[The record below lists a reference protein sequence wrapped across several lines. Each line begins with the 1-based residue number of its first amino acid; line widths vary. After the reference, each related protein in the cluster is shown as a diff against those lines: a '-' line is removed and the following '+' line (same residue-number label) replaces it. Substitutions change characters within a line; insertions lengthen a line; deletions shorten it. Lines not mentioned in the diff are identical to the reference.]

1 MKYLKDKIYI
11 IGKYNIDYLI
21 LDVIDMYV
29 IIMGMGRVGLSLANL
44 LIDDGYDI
52 TLIDDNEA
60 LCNEA
65 AAELDALVI
74 CGNGTNSK
82 LLEEANIEDADFFI
96 ATTGNDEA
104 NLLSCILV
112 RKYDVPN
119 IIARVSNPDHEEAF
133 IAVGIDNV
141 ISPEITAAGF
151 LEKLVTRP
159 NVADLISL
167 GEGDAEILDMTIGND
182 KLVGKRIKEV
192 SPTKDFIIIAT
203 YPNGKLVIPQ
213 EDNILVRG
221 EKVSVL
227 VKRGSFS
234 KVSKN
239 GVSILNSDDLY
250 FKEFKKSCKSKII
263 TYGKNDE
270 LLKGHLHLPL
280 NNFHLY

>member
-1 MKYLKDKIYI
+1 
-11 IGKYNIDYLI
+11 
-21 LDVIDMYV
+21 
-29 IIMGMGRVGLSLANL
+29 MGMGRVGLSLARL

-52 TLIDDNEA
+52 TLIDDNES
-60 LCNEA
+60 LCVDA

-133 IAVGIDNV
+133 KAVGIDNV

-167 GEGDAEILDMTIGND
+167 GEGDAEILDMTISND
-182 KLVGKRIKEV
+182 KVVGKRIKEI
-192 SPTKDFIIIAT
+192 SPNKDFIIIAT

-213 EDNILVRG
+213 EDNILARG

-234 KVSKN
+234 KVSKK
-239 GVSILNSDDLY
+239 L
-250 FKEFKKSCKSKII
+250 E
-263 TYGKNDE
+263 
-270 LLKGHLHLPL
+270 
-280 NNFHLY
+280 

>member
-1 MKYLKDKIYI
+1 
-11 IGKYNIDYLI
+11 
-21 LDVIDMYV
+21 MYA
-29 IIMGMGRVGLSLANL
+29 IIMGGGRVGLALANI
-44 LIDDGYDI
+44 LIDSGADI
-52 TLIDDNEA
+52 TLVESDEA
-60 LCNEA
+60 LCNDA
-65 AAELDALVI
+65 AGELDALVI

-82 LLEEANIEDADFFI
+82 ILEETNIEDADFFI

-133 IAVGIDNV
+133 KAVGIDNV

-167 GEGDAEILDMTIGND
+167 GEGDAEIFDMTITND
-182 KLVGKRIKEV
+182 KVVGKRIKDI
-192 SPTKDFIIIAT
+192 SPTKDFIIIAM
-203 YPNGKLVIPQ
+203 YQNGKLVIPQ
-213 EDNILVRG
+213 SDNIITRG

-234 KVSKN
+234 KVSRK
-239 GVSILNSDDLY
+239 LE
-250 FKEFKKSCKSKII
+250 K
-263 TYGKNDE
+263 
-270 LLKGHLHLPL
+270 
-280 NNFHLY
+280 

>member
-1 MKYLKDKIYI
+1 
-11 IGKYNIDYLI
+11 
-21 LDVIDMYV
+21 MYV
-29 IIMGMGRVGLSLANL
+29 IIMGLGRVGLSLANL
-44 LIDDGYDI
+44 LIDDGYDL

-82 LLEEANIEDADFFI
+82 LLEETNIEDADFFI

-133 IAVGIDNV
+133 KEVGIDNV

-167 GEGDAEILDMTIGND
+167 GEGDAEILDMTITND
-182 KLVGKRIKEV
+182 KIVGKRIKDI
-192 SPTKDFIIIAT
+192 SPTKDYIIIAT
-203 YPNGKLVIPQ
+203 YQQDGKLVIPQ
-213 EDNILVRG
+213 PDNTIARG

-234 KVSKN
+234 KVSKK
-239 GVSILNSDDLY
+239 LE
-250 FKEFKKSCKSKII
+250 K
-263 TYGKNDE
+263 
-270 LLKGHLHLPL
+270 
-280 NNFHLY
+280 

>member
-1 MKYLKDKIYI
+1 
-11 IGKYNIDYLI
+11 
-21 LDVIDMYV
+21 MYV
-29 IIMGMGRVGLSLANL
+29 IIMGLGRVGLSLANL
-44 LIDDGYDI
+44 LIDDGYDL

-82 LLEEANIEDADFFI
+82 LLEETNIEDADFFI

-112 RKYDVPN
+112 RKYNVPN

-133 IAVGIDNV
+133 KEVGIDNV

-167 GEGDAEILDMTIGND
+167 GEGDAEILDMTITND
-182 KLVGKRIKEV
+182 KIVGKRIKDI
-192 SPTKDFIIIAT
+192 SPTKDYIIIAT
-203 YPNGKLVIPQ
+203 YQQDEKLVIPQ
-213 EDNILVRG
+213 PDNTIARG

-234 KVSKN
+234 KVSKK
-239 GVSILNSDDLY
+239 LE
-250 FKEFKKSCKSKII
+250 K
-263 TYGKNDE
+263 
-270 LLKGHLHLPL
+270 
-280 NNFHLY
+280 